1 MKLCICAKHKSPIW
15 CVLQKCS
22 FVFRKTQ
29 KALDQ
34 RKTQVMYRYTCVC
47 RFSCIDIHMYIYEAL
62 HVRKTKE
69 PYVADI
75 DFRKR
80 AQSPYISG
88 SFAGKQKK
96 RALSVAGHVISEK
109 GAFYFRT
116 KSPVILHFRTQSP
129 VILHTSVSFPTKSTV
144 LPNEALYFRQKALYF
159 RTKSPVILHTS
170 VFFPNKSTVLP
181 NEALYF
187 RKRALYFR
195 TRALYFR
202 TKSHL
207 FLQRSA
213 SCPNKSTVFPNEA
226 LFFRQRALHFRTR
239 ALYFR
244 KRALCFRYRGQC
256 FWKKSHNATNEIH
269 DGPTSLIDLH
279 FQQIHSPR
287 TRTTPEIAT
296 EKDGCVCTS
305 CLKTLYFHSISAYF
319 NIVFAKPHTTHLD
332 KTQQSKPH
340 KSVSKKALNFITNS
354 PICLQHFR
362 KPIQRAF
369 RRPSI
374 RGTDRVSND

>member
-116 KSPVILHFRTQSP
+116 KSPVILHFRTQ
-129 VILHTSVSFPTKSTV
+129 
-144 LPNEALYFRQKALYF
+144 
-159 RTKSPVILHTS
+159 SPVILHTS